1 MADATR
7 VPTFRNKHYIESRG
21 VRFPKDGV
29 FITGRV
35 RKSLRTE
42 EYEAKEAVS
51 VLKAVRPGDTV
62 MELGAGIG
70 FISSLVATRCDVAAV
85 HAFEANPR
93 LVPYIESVYAENG
106 ITNAHVHNAI
116 LGPEAGETTF
126 FVRSNFL
133 SSSLNRDDSEG
144 VIAEE
149 TIPVRETRA
158 ASREIR
164 PDVLICDIEGAESR
178 VLPDMD
184 LSSVRVAIVELHPQW
199 IGSRGVAKV
208 FEVMMA
214 AGLVYFPKW
223 SQAKVVAFRRDW

>member
-93 LVPYIESVYAENG
+93 LVPYIESVYAEDFDLFG
-106 ITNAHVHNAI
+106 YER
-116 LGPEAGETTF
+116 LREAE
-126 FVRSNFL
+126 
-133 SSSLNRDDSEG
+133 
-144 VIAEE
+144 
-149 TIPVRETRA
+149 A
-158 ASREIR
+158 A
-164 PDVLICDIEGAESR
+164 
-178 VLPDMD
+178 
-184 LSSVRVAIVELHPQW
+184 
-199 IGSRGVAKV
+199 
-208 FEVMMA
+208 
-214 AGLVYFPKW
+214 
-223 SQAKVVAFRRDW
+223 